1 MGIGKTAA
9 RAALLGAVGLAV
21 AACGGPPSQVI
32 PCPAIR
38 IPLDTE
44 RVTRFADGPG
54 RDITDVV
61 MQAEIKFLSGECSVD
76 EDEIEMTFPVAIRGV
91 RGPADRDGIE
101 KVDVFLAVTT
111 RNRDVL
117 QRRELPM
124 TLQFVGNRTSIVSS
138 DFVTIQIP
146 KREDQSS
153 KEFLVFLG
161 LKLSKEEL
169 EYNRSESGR

>member
-1 MGIGKTAA
+1 MRMGRNAA
-9 RAALLGAVGLAV
+9 RAVLIGTLALAT
-21 AACGGPPSQVI
+21 AACSSPPDEI
-32 PCPAIR
+32 IACPTIR

-61 MQAEIKFLSGECSVD
+61 MQAEIKFLSGECTVD
-76 EDEIEMTFPVAIRGV
+76 EDEIEMTFPIAIRGV
-91 RGPADRDGIE
+91 RGPADRDGVEQIE
-101 KVDVFLAVTT
+101 VFLAVTN
-111 RNRDVL
+111 RDRDVL

-124 TLQFVGNRTSIVSS
+124 TLKFVGNRTSIVSS

-146 KREDQSS
+146 KELDQTS

>member
-1 MGIGKTAA
+1 MRIGRNAA
-9 RAALLGAVGLAV
+9 RAALIGAVTLAV
-21 AACGGPPSQVI
+21 AACSSPPDEII
-32 PCPAIR
+32 PCPNIR

-76 EDEIEMTFPVAIRGV
+76 EDEIEMTFPIAVRGV
-91 RGPADRDGIE
+91 RGPADRDGVEQI
-101 KVDVFLAVTT
+101 KVFLAVTN
-111 RNRDVL
+111 RERDVL

-124 TLQFVGNRTSIVSS
+124 TLQFVGNRTSIVSG
-138 DFVTIQIP
+138 DRVTVVIP
-146 KREDQSS
+146 KEIDQSP

-161 LKLSKEEL
+161 LKLSKDEL
-169 EYNRSESGR
+169 DYNRSESGR